1 MFEYYKIN
9 YNWGYKQWK
18 LSDDVLLEAI
28 VTSDIT
34 IAEKKLIQWL
44 NHLEKGTTSVDKQ
57 NITCWYY
64 GGVWLYYAKNENSI
78 FIYMHS
84 SGEDAFDSLAYCAN
98 KIAKILYQNH
108 TATEIKWIEHP
119 HRRKYLKETTKFYK

>member
-34 IAEKKLIQWL
+34 IAEKNL
-44 NHLEKGTTSVDKQ
+44 
-57 NITCWYY
+57 
-64 GGVWLYYAKNENSI
+64 
-78 FIYMHS
+78 F
-84 SGEDAFDSLAYCAN
+84 SG
-98 KIAKILYQNH
+98 
-108 TATEIKWIEHP
+108 
-119 HRRKYLKETTKFYK
+119 